1 MHCLFQ
7 KSHLVPLCHCLQEEK
22 GKLKSIILTCAS
34 FIAEELNSISSAAN
48 RGQGLAAANWGTSQQ
63 ASCASGAE
71 GRTLWSACVQWQRS
85 HCHAWGQSLGC
96 HMCEAASAG
105 VGLTK
110 PFREILWEWRWAWA
124 ISLVRCAADQLPPAL
139 RAATPTNKW
148 NQFRRHLASWKAA
161 SLPLQAKNEV
171 PCG

>member
-34 FIAEELNSISSAAN
+34 LIAEELNSISSAAN

-71 GRTLWSACVQWQRS
+71 GRTVRCVQWEMS
-85 HCHAWGQSLGC
+85 HCHARGQSLGVPHVC
-96 HMCEAASAG
+96 GAPSAG
-105 VGLTK
+105 MGLTK
-110 PFREILWEWRWAWA
+110 PFREIL
-124 ISLVRCAADQLPPAL
+124 
-139 RAATPTNKW
+139 
-148 NQFRRHLASWKAA
+148 
-161 SLPLQAKNEV
+161 
-171 PCG
+171 